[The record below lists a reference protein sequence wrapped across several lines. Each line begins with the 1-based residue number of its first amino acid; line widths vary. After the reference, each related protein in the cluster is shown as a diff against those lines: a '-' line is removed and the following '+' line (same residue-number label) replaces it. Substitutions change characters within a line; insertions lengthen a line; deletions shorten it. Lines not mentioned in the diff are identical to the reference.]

1 MASSLADQYSIEL
14 CTITFLGNQPQI
26 QLGAAVQSDFN
37 ENLISV
43 SEPESSSSVSSTE
56 NYENQTQLSQSENEP
71 RVCGVA

>member
-14 CTITFLGNQPQI
+14 CTITFLSNQPQI